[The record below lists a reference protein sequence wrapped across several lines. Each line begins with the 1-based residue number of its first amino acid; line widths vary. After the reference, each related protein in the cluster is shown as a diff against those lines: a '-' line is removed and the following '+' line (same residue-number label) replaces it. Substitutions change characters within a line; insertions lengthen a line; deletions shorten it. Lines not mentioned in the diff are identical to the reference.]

1 MTRRARLLAAVFGAA
16 LALPVA
22 AFAQDTRGV
31 QALLDQAN
39 YWRLQNR
46 PELVVRTLERV
57 LAVDPRNA
65 DALAGA
71 AQAQAQLGNRSGAE
85 AFLARLRQASPNDPR
100 IAETDITIRAAT
112 VDQGALAEAR
122 RLGQA
127 GRVAESIARY
137 RELFRGQQPPDNLAV
152 EFYQTLAGTEA
163 GYTEARDGLLRLSRR
178 FPQDQ
183 RLSLAY
189 AQTLTFRDGTR
200 AEGIQRLRALA
211 QNPETANTATAAWR
225 QALLWQGVNP
235 TIQPELE
242 AFLVRFPNDAAVAAR
257 LEEVRNAPAG
267 RPDPQAE
274 QRIRGFEQL
283 QAGRVRDAQR
293 EFEGAVQAN
302 PQDSD
307 ALGGLGVAR
316 LREGRFSE
324 ARQLLERAIAANP
337 DSRPQWQAALDGAA
351 YATELATARRALE
364 AGNLAVAESAL
375 RSAIGRNTPDRAD
388 AEALL
393 GDLALRRGDLAG
405 AETRYRAALARRP
418 NLGSAASGLIQVLSQ
433 SGRFAEAEQLQARFG
448 NLASG
453 NPNEQ
458 RANALRTEAS
468 RTSDG
473 NQAAGLLSEAIRLDP
488 ANPWARLDLARLLSR
503 MGRAPEG
510 RQLVEGSVMGGGG
523 SADQLYAAAL
533 FANEDGR
540 PEDASR
546 YMAGIPVRLRTP
558 DMNRF
563 AQGAR
568 TDGEARMALA
578 MYQSGRRAEG
588 RAALVALSGRQ
599 DPTGAGAASAIR
611 ALGLAND
618 RVGAQE
624 AGRAFINGNP
634 RASAA
639 ARLAV
644 SSALL
649 GAGATAEAQALSR
662 SLEAAPGLSGE
673 DRRQAAALSTGLAI
687 QASDRLNER
696 GDQARAFDTL
706 APALQRDPS
715 SVPANLALAR
725 LYTGAGQPQPARQI
739 TEGILQRDP
748 RNLDARLGAIEA
760 AISARDFG
768 RAEALLVEARALNPN
783 EPRVA
788 LMEARI
794 ARAGGNSSR
803 ALRALELA
811 AQQRQAQGIRPDAPI
826 TGAAA
831 AGSAWDNPFRLL
843 SRSGAQGGVS
853 PLQSDP
859 LSSEISRELSQVR
872 EETAARIQGGI
883 GFRSRS
889 GSAGLDRLEE
899 FSAPV
904 DASIAVPGIGGRA
917 TLSFAPVS
925 IASGQLDTTSVT
937 ALRAYGSNALA
948 TSLRQQT
955 GGNQQITQVVRDQFR
970 ARDVS
975 QSGLGLG
982 FAYST
987 GPFTIDVGTSP
998 MGFRRQN
1005 VLGGVEI
1012 APQLSNNF
1020 RVRLIAEQRAVTDS
1034 VLSWAGARDP
1044 NGLGTWGGVVRTGGR
1059 AQLEYVTGPV
1069 GVYLMGGYS
1078 VFTGQNVARNQRF
1091 EAGAGLQYTVWRLP
1105 DEELTAGLDMI
1116 YFGFRNNQRLFS
1128 WGNGGYFSP
1137 QSYFAVNIPVDWR
1150 ARSGNLAWRLGA
1162 TVGYQNFRE
1171 DAANIFTNAQLQTQL
1186 EAGLSG
1192 DTTLRSVQAAR
1203 AQAGVVGGLRG
1214 DVEYAVTPALR
1225 IGGLLRY
1232 ERTGNWEEFRGLV
1245 FARYRF
1251 DR

>member
-1 MTRRARLLAAVFGAA
+1 MTRRARLLSAAFGAA

-31 QALLDQAN
+31 QALLEQAN

-71 AQAQAQLGNRSGAE
+71 AQAQAQLGNRNAAE
-85 AFLARLRQASPNDPR
+85 AFLGRLRQAAPNDPR
-100 IAETDITIRAAT
+100 VAETDITIRAAT

-122 RLGQA
+122 RLAQA
-127 GRVAESIARY
+127 GRVAEAIARY
-137 RELFRGQQPPDNLAV
+137 RELFRGQQPPDNFAV

-163 GYTEARDGLLRLSRR
+163 GYTEARDGLQRLARR

-183 RLSLAY
+183 RVQLAV
-189 AQTLTFRDGTR
+189 AQTLSFRDATR
-200 AEGIQRLRALA
+200 ADAIQRLRQLS
-211 QNPETANTATAAWR
+211 QNPEVATAANAAWR
-225 QALLWQGVNP
+225 QAVLWQGVNP
-235 TIQPELE
+235 AALSDLE
-242 AFLVRFPNDAAVAAR
+242 AFLQRFPNDTAVAQR
-257 LEEVRNAPAG
+257 LEEVRNAPSG
-267 RPDPQAE
+267 RPDPVAE

-283 QAGRVRDAQR
+283 QAGRVGEARRD
-293 EFEGAVQAN
+293 FEAAVGAN
-302 PQDSD
+302 PNDSD
-307 ALGGLGVAR
+307 ALGGLGLAR
-316 LREGRFSE
+316 LREGRFAE
-324 ARQLLERAIAANP
+324 ARQLFERAIAANP
-337 DSRPQWQAALDGAA
+337 DSRPQWQSALDGAA
-351 YATELATARRALE
+351 YSVELSTTRRALE

-375 RSAIGRNTPDRAD
+375 RSAISRNTPDRAD

-405 AETRYRAALARRP
+405 AEARYRAALARRP
-418 NLGSAASGLIQVLSQ
+418 NLGAAGSGLIQVLNQ

-448 NLASG
+448 NLAGGSPG
-453 NPNEQ
+453 EQ
-458 RANALRTEAS
+458 RANALRTEAG
-468 RTSDG
+468 RTGDSMR
-473 NQAAGLLSEAIRLDP
+473 AATLLSEAIRLDP
-488 ANPWARLDLARLLSR
+488 ANPWARLDLARLLAR
-503 MGRAPEG
+503 MGRGAEG
-510 RQLVEGSVMGGGG
+510 RQLVEASVMGGAGTP
-523 SADQLYAAAL
+523 DQLYAAAL

-540 PEDASR
+540 PEDSAR
-546 YMAGIPVRLRTP
+546 YLAGIPVRLRTP
-558 DMNRF
+558 DMNRL

-568 TDGEARMALA
+568 VDGEARQALA
-578 MYQSGRRAEG
+578 MYQAGRRSEG
-588 RAALVALSGRQ
+588 RAMLVALAGRPDPSGS
-599 DPTGAGAASAIR
+599 GAASAIR

-618 RVGAQE
+618 RIGAQE
-624 AGRAFINGNP
+624 AGRAFINANP
-634 RASAA
+634 RSGASA
-639 ARLAV
+639 RIAV

-662 SLEAAPGLSGE
+662 SLEAAPGLSSE

-706 APALQRDPS
+706 APALQRDPT

-725 LYTGAGQPQPARQI
+725 LYQGAGQAQPARQI

-760 AISARDFG
+760 AISSRDFG

-783 EPRVA
+783 DPRVA

-794 ARAGGNSSR
+794 ARAGGNSGR

-811 AQQRQAQGIRPDAPI
+811 AEQRRAQGIRPDVPD
-826 TGAAA
+826 
-831 AGSAWDNPFRLL
+831 GSMQRSAFDNPFRML
-843 SRSGAQGGVS
+843 SRTGAQGGVS
-853 PLQSDP
+853 PLQSDA
-859 LSSEISRELSQVR
+859 LSSEIARELTQVR

-883 GFRSRS
+883 GFRSRT

-904 DASIAVPGIGGRA
+904 DISGSVPGLGGRA

-925 IASGQLDTTSVT
+925 ISSGQLNTLDVT
-937 ALRAYGSNALA
+937 ALRSYGSNALSQ
-948 TSLRQQT
+948 TLRQQIGQPT
-955 GGNQQITQVVRDQFR
+955 QLTQVVRDRFR
-970 ARDVS
+970 AVDTS
-975 QSGLGLG
+975 QSGVGLG
-982 FAYST
+982 FAYSN

-1005 VLGGVEI
+1005 VLGGIEI
-1012 APQLSNNF
+1012 APQITQNF
-1020 RVRLIAEQRAVTDS
+1020 RIRLIGEQRAVTDS
-1034 VLSWAGARDP
+1034 MLSWAGARDP

-1105 DEELTAGLDMI
+1105 EEELTAGLDLI
-1116 YFGFRNNQRLFS
+1116 YFGFRNNQRQFT

-1137 QSYFAVNIPVDWR
+1137 QSYFAVNVPVDWR
-1150 ARSGNLAWRLGA
+1150 ARSGNLAWRLGG
-1162 TVGYQNFRE
+1162 TIGYQNFRE
-1171 DAANIFTNAQLQTQL
+1171 DTANIFTNAALQTQL

-1192 DTTLRSVQAAR
+1192 DPTLRSIIPSR

-1214 DVEYAVTPALR
+1214 DAEYAVTPSLR
-1225 IGGLLRY
+1225 VGGLLRY
-1232 ERTGNWEEFRGLV
+1232 ERTANWEEFRGLV